1 MRPELRQFLL
11 RQAVRKYRERVE
23 HLYGLREVLA
33 HQLGNARA
41 ARDAA
46 DQENLVH
53 GLAARLGGGIDEG
66 LAHLRLQRQEL
77 GPQDLLERRAEL
89 AVALGA
95 GRRGETMLE
104 KQLLRRLFG
113 EVQRRLH
120 AGKQALFGEF
130 DGPVQH
136 QAPPPHDREVAA
148 RRAEVDEEDIAHVA
162 PGALAGPGHYP
173 REGRRSDIERR
184 DRQPGAGKQL
194 EVGDDVLPGGGS
206 HHRLFRGIV
215 GIRPSHGHEIDHHPV
230 RISVQAFP
238 DFPGDGLRVRLS
250 FGGGVVDAEDLEL
263 VVRHARDH
271 VLAAE
276 RMLRPDALHRLFQP
290 ARLSQHFVPGAS
302 DVHGGSGAEGETRGG
317 LAHLRQVQPLAAE
330 MQPDA
335 MVSAERQPGQ
345 EGAEHLP
352 QRIPHATSS
361 PRADSTTRPRPPAL
375 AAYKDLSASRYAS
388 LSGIGASVGTRA
400 IPMLTLGIAGRSGK
414 PSSRSPNL
422 SSARSRRDFAASSF
436 MTRTN
441 SSPPIRTTYSSASS
455 VSVSAFTRRCSTRS
469 PQAWP

>member
-1 MRPELRQFLL
+1 MRPQLRQFRL
-11 RQAVRKYRERVE
+11 RQAVRKYREGVE

-33 HQLGNARA
+33 HQLGNAWA

-77 GPQDLLERRAEL
+77 GPQDLLERRAEF

-95 GRRGETMLE
+95 GRRGEAMLE

-113 EVQRRLH
+113 EVQRRL
-120 AGKQALFGEF
+120 
-130 DGPVQH
+130 
-136 QAPPPHDREVAA
+136 R
-148 RRAEVDEEDIAHVA
+148 
-162 PGALAGPGHYP
+162 
-173 REGRRSDIERR
+173 
-184 DRQPGAGKQL
+184 AGKQL
-194 EVGDDVLPGGGS
+194 EVGDDVLPGGGR

-215 GIRPSHGHEIDHHPV
+215 GIRPPHGHEIDHHPV

-250 FGGGVVDAEDLEL
+250 FVGGVVDAEDLEL

-276 RMLRPDALHRLFQP
+276 RMLRPDALHHLFQP

-302 DVHGGSGAEGETRGG
+302 DVHGGGGAEGETRGG
-317 LAHLRQVQPLAAE
+317 LAHLRHVQPLAAE
-330 MQPDA
+330 MQSDA

-352 QRIPHATSS
+352 ERIPHATPS
-361 PRADSTTRPRPPAL
+361 RVDSTTKPRPSAL

-388 LSGIGASVGTRA
+388 ISGIRASVGTRA
-400 IPMLTLGIAGRSGK
+400 IPMLTLGIAGRSDE

-422 SSARSRRDFAASSF
+422 LSARSRRGFAAASL
-436 MTRTN
+436 MIRTN
-441 SSPPIRTTYSSASS
+441 SSPPIRTTYSSAPSAC
-455 VSVSAFTRRCSTRS
+455 VSALTRRCSTRS

>member
-11 RQAVRKYRERVE
+11 RQAVRKYREGVE
-23 HLYGLREVLA
+23 HLYRLREVLA
-33 HQLGNARA
+33 HQCCNAWT

-53 GLAARLGGGIDEG
+53 GLAARLGGGIDES
-66 LAHLRLQRQEL
+66 LAHLRLQSQEL
-77 GPQDLLERRAEL
+77 GPQDFLERRAEF
-89 AVALGA
+89 AVAVGA
-95 GRRGETMLE
+95 GRRETVRE
-104 KQLLRRLFG
+104 EQLLRRLFG
-113 EVQRRLH
+113 KLQHRLH
-120 AGKQALFGEF
+120 AGNQASFGEF

-136 QAPPPHDREVAA
+136 QAPSPHDREVAA

-162 PGALAGPGHYP
+162 PWALAGPGHYP
-173 REGRRSDIERR
+173 RERRRSDIERR

-194 EVGDDVLPGGGS
+194 EVGDDVLPGGGR
-206 HHRLFRGIV
+206 HHRLFRWIV

-276 RMLRPDALHRLFQP
+276 RMLRPDALHHLFQP

-302 DVHGGSGAEGETRGG
+302 DVHGGGGAEGETRGG
-317 LAHLRQVQPLAAE
+317 LAHLRHVQPLAAE
-330 MQPDA
+330 MQSDA

-352 QRIPHATSS
+352 ERIPHATPS
-361 PRADSTTRPRPPAL
+361 PRVDSTTKPRPSAL

-388 LSGIGASVGTRA
+388 ISGIRASVGTRA
-400 IPMLTLGIAGRSGK
+400 IPRLTLGIAGRSGK

-422 SSARSRRDFAASSF
+422 SSARSRRGFAASSF
-436 MTRTN
+436 MIRTN
-441 SSPPIRTTYSSASS
+441 SSPPIRTTYSSAPSAC
-455 VSVSAFTRRCSTRS
+455 VSALTSRCSTRS

>member
-1 MRPELRQFLL
+1 MRPQLRQFRL
-11 RQAVRKYRERVE
+11 RQAVRKYREGVE

-33 HQLGNARA
+33 HQLGNART
-41 ARDAA
+41 ARNAA

-66 LAHLRLQRQEL
+66 LAHLRLQCQEL
-77 GPQDLLERRAEL
+77 GPQDFLERRAEF

-95 GRRGETMLE
+95 GRRGEAMLE

-136 QAPPPHDREVAA
+136 QAPSPHDREVAA

-162 PGALAGPGHYP
+162 PGALACPGHDP

-194 EVGDDVLPGGGS
+194 EVGDHV
-206 HHRLFRGIV
+206 
-215 GIRPSHGHEIDHHPV
+215 
-230 RISVQAFP
+230 
-238 DFPGDGLRVRLS
+238 RVRLS

-276 RMLRPDALHRLFQP
+276 RMLRPDALHRLLQP
-290 ARLSQHFVPGAS
+290 ARLSEHFVPGAS
-302 DVHGGSGAEGETRGG
+302 DVHGGGGAEGETRGG
-317 LAHLRQVQPLAAE
+317 LAHLRHVQPLAAE
-330 MQPDA
+330 MQSDA

-352 QRIPHATSS
+352 ERLPHATPS
-361 PRADSTTRPRPPAL
+361 RVDSTTRPRPPAL

-388 LSGIGASVGTRA
+388 LSGIGASGGTRA
-400 IPMLTLGIAGRSGK
+400 IPMLTLGIAGRSEQ

-422 SSARSRRDFAASSF
+422 LSARSRRGFAASSF
-436 MTRTN
+436 MIRTN

-455 VSVSAFTRRCSTRS
+455 ACMSALTSRCSTRS